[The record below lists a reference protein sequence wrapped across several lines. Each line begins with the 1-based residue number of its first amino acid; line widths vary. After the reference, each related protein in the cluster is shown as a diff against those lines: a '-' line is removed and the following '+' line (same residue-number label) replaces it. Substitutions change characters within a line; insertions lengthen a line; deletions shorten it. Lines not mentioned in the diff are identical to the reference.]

1 MRWSSPSTAGNTG
14 CGERWTSTARCSM
27 CWCNAGA
34 TGRRLMRKLLG
45 KHGRAPRVLVTDKL
59 GSYAGAN
66 REIGLSVEHR
76 QHKCLNNRAENSH
89 QPTRVREKVM
99 RRFKSAR
106 QLQRFASV
114 HDQVC
119 QPVHAP
125 PLPHERA
132 RETRGMHPG
141 LCGLGTG
148 DVRTSRR
155 VSSSVTFSLGCTS
168 TTWQYLLQMTDLTC
182 VRGGHTLLIT
192 LTMATASPSE
202 PVPCHP
208 SSVSESG
215 PFM

>member
-1 MRWSSPSTAGNTG
+1 
-14 CGERWTSTARCSM
+14 M

-76 QHKCLNNRAENSH
+76 QHKGLNNRAENSH

-148 DVRTSRR
+148 DVRPDAWTSRR

-168 TTWQYLLQMTDLTC
+168 TTWQYLVSGRALHLVSRHPV
-182 VRGGHTLLIT
+182 VRQQLGEPTGLLRRQPGQHIFQVGIRI
-192 LTMATASPSE
+192 MAVQPS
-202 PVPCHP
+202 
-208 SSVSESG
+208 
-215 PFM
+215 